1 MQWVMGNAVQYEAT
15 VCVVQLAIVNEM
27 EGQPDSWHKSSQ
39 VTFIYIALLTI
50 QIVSKQQHNIKIGS
64 FFKAFHY
71 WIQWCHCPAQFS
83 LNTICAIK
91 SVISLEMKC
100 PQLSKPEATRKLWY
114 NLYPVSNLI
123 CSECTLYSV
132 PWWPLTLKVEP
143 WAILVI
149 CYIWTSSKSRQNE
162 CAKCLYIYI
171 EMCSR
176 DCFLFQGARKMLS
189 WHIKVSVNICK
200 CMTKKNKVKEKNII
214 IYIFFCNTR

>member
-1 MQWVMGNAVQYEAT
+1 MGYGKCSPVWSNSLCGATRNSQWDGRAT
-15 VCVVQLAIVNEM
+15 RFVTQV
-27 EGQPDSWHKSSQ
+27 KSSHLYLYS
-39 VTFIYIALLTI
+39 TFNNTNCVKATAQYQNRII
-50 QIVSKQQHNIKIGS
+50 SM
-64 FFKAFHY
+64 KAFHY

-83 LNTICAIK
+83 LNSICAIK

-114 NLYPVSNLI
+114 NLYAVSNLI

-176 DCFLFQGARKMLS
+176 DCFLFQGARRMLS

-200 CMTKKNKVKEKNII
+200 CMTKKITK
-214 IYIFFCNTR
+214 